1 MWKKVTACFAII
13 DNNKATTSILC
24 FDTRKKKEMREAKIG
39 QPSSFMVNNEH
50 MQ

>member
-1 MWKKVTACFAII
+1 MLLLIIIKLQLAFFALTHEKK
-13 DNNKATTSILC
+13 
-24 FDTRKKKEMREAKIG
+24 REMREAKIG